1 MRVDYAKVKPT
12 FNGFQNSID
21 FFGAISHIK
30 GVRNTLMASG

>member
-21 FFGAISHIK
+21 FSPAISHIK
-30 GVRNTLMASG
+30 CVGNALMAYG